1 MIRLILAM
9 IAFVATSAQPALAEC
24 SPGSDPQGSGER
36 GVGLL
41 IGVSEY
47 AAAEDGG
54 WSPLDNAVNDVELV
68 CSMLKQA
75 GYRVTVLRD
84 PEWAEIDASVADF
97 HVAAVGAPS
106 AIAYFAGHGFQY
118 GGQQFLVPANAP
130 VRSSTDELRTNFVN
144 IENLRYALGA
154 AEGFSLFMLDAC
166 RTDNPHVHFD
176 TVANAEGSVANL
188 GKVELPGGAVIFSTG
203 EGRPAYDE
211 APLDSPLSP
220 FANAVASNL
229 AVPGLALFD
238 FYGRLSEDVI
248 ERTRNMDPGGAQY
261 PAIYISGTPNFYI
274 VDAQDL
280 ASLSAEVEAEPAEPI
295 AASAQPSLRGGE
307 SQVAPTPAINLPG
320 LDEIAVTDGRV
331 LVRRII
337 GDPTIEE
344 IVAAAEAGDS
354 TAQYV
359 LGIALQHGIGIEA
372 DMEAAID
379 WLGRSAAQDNVAG
392 ITALAYII
400 MPGSDADHSQLSVR
414 ADRERAIAML
424 TDASDRGYAKAKSQ
438 LGAALLNPDRPEYDP
453 EGAVELFREASDA
466 GHVYATYALGRW
478 GDGER
483 DNSERRLRTLSAE
496 GNVDAD
502 RWLCEMRYEMQQYR
516 GVAEFCERAARHGYP
531 TAQAI
536 WAGMLGQGAGVRRD
550 DERAEYWGERAIPLL
565 DPEISNEAALLEYT
579 QTLLTYIRCLR
590 DPNLPACVEE

>member
-1 MIRLILAM
+1 MIRLILAL
-9 IAFVATSAQPALAEC
+9 IALVAASAQPARAEC
-24 SPGSDPQGSGER
+24 APGSQPQGNGER

-54 WSPLDNAVNDVELV
+54 WSPLDNAVHDVELV

-97 HVAAVGAPS
+97 HVAATDAPS

-130 VRSSTDELRTNFVN
+130 LRSSTDELRGNFIN

-166 RTDNPHVHFD
+166 RTANPHVHFD
-176 TVANAEGSVANL
+176 AVTNAAASVSNL

-248 ERTRNMDPGGAQY
+248 ERTRDMDPGGAQY

-280 ASLSAEVEAEPAEPI
+280 ASLSAEVEAEPAPLPVSTTAE
-295 AASAQPSLRGGE
+295 ASRRDGDDPVEQS
-307 SQVAPTPAINLPG
+307 PAIKLPD
-320 LDEIAVTDGRV
+320 LTEIAVTDGRV

-337 GDPTIEE
+337 GDPTIAE
-344 IVAAAEAGDS
+344 IVDAAEAGDAM
-354 TAQYV
+354 AQYV
-359 LGIALQHGIGIEA
+359 LGLALQHGVGIEP
-372 DMEAAID
+372 DQRAAFD
-379 WLGRSAAQDNVAG
+379 WFERSAAQDNVAG
-392 ITALAYII
+392 MTSLAY
-400 MPGSDADHSQLSVR
+400 
-414 ADRERAIAML
+414 ML
-424 TDASDRGYAKAKSQ
+424 TLPASADLPRARSLLTEASNRGYAKAKSQ
-438 LGAALLNPDRPEYDP
+438 LGFALLS
-453 EGAVELFREASDA
+453 GALGDTDVARAVDLFREASDA
-466 GHVYATYALGRW
+466 GHVYATYALGRY
-478 GDGER
+478 GEGE
-483 DNSERRLRTLSAE
+483 SENAEGRLRELADH

-502 RWLCEMRYEMQQYR
+502 RWLCEMHYEALDFD
-516 GVAEFCERAARHGYP
+516 GVAEHCERAARHEYP

-536 WAGMLGQGAGVRRD
+536 WAGMLARGDDVRRD
-550 DERAEYWGERAIPLL
+550 DDRALHWAERAIGRL
-565 DPEISNEAALLEYT
+565 DRNQTSGAALYDYT
-579 QTLLTYIRCLR
+579 
-590 DPNLPACVEE
+590 EELIERLDR